1 MNIKSVIKT
10 IREVFGE
17 SRYLCHFKKEVI
29 PGTLYRVEKGG
40 KPDLKKLSVSQYII
54 AEKALPNCF
63 IKKEKQILI
72 SAFIPEKKV
81 FFGRTQRTLLMS
93 DYIILPECTDAEA
106 FVSEYMLDG
115 LYCGKILTGEKDKII
130 CDIMS

>member
-17 SRYLCHFKKEVI
+17 SRYLCHFKKDVI
-29 PGTLYRVEKGG
+29 PGMLYRVEKGG

-54 AEKALPNCF
+54 AGAPLPDYF

-72 SAFIPEKKV
+72 SAFIPEK
-81 FFGRTQRTLLMS
+81 
-93 DYIILPECTDAEA
+93 CA
-106 FVSEYMLDG
+106 FIV
-115 LYCGKILTGEKDKII
+115 I
-130 CDIMS
+130 